1 MALSLTS
8 YCTLGRSG
16 LRVSPLCLGTMTF
29 GRDWT
34 WGCEPEEAF
43 RMVDLYAER
52 GGNFLDTANIYT
64 KGHSEAILGDYLRE
78 RGGRDRWVL
87 ATKFCGN
94 LHPGDPNQGGAGR
107 KSLQQNLEQSL
118 RRLRTDCI
126 DLYWMHFNDPH
137 TPIDETLRTLDD
149 LVSAGKVRYIGF
161 SDTPAWRCA
170 EAQVLARVRGWHPL
184 IALQIEYSLIERTV
198 EMDLMPMARAFGL
211 GVTPWSPLKGGLL
224 SGKYAKDKQPAA
236 GEGRHQPG
244 QSKSL
249 TDRNYA
255 IIAALEE
262 VSRESGTPMASLA
275 LAWVLQRPG
284 VASPI
289 VGARTPEQLAQNLAA
304 LEVVIAPEHLKRLD
318 EASAPAPIFPHSFLP
333 GTTSVMQGGA
343 EINGVPSA
351 PWALAPAADH
361 ERW

>member
-1 MALSLTS
+1 MSLSLAS
-8 YCTLGRSG
+8 YRTLGRSG

-29 GRDWT
+29 GRDWAM
-34 WGCEPEEAF
+34 GCEPEEAF
-43 RMVDLYAER
+43 RMLDAYAER

-64 KGHSEAILGDYLRE
+64 KGHSEALLGDYFRD
-78 RGGRDRWVL
+78 RGGRDRWVV
-87 ATKFCGN
+87 ATKFGGN
-94 LHPGDPNQGGAGR
+94 LHTGDPNQGGAGR
-107 KSLQQNLEQSL
+107 KSIQQNLEQSL

-149 LVSAGKVRYIGF
+149 LVSAGKVRYLGF
-161 SDTPAWRCA
+161 SDTPAWRCS
-170 EAQVLARVRGWHPL
+170 EAQVIARVRGWHPL
-184 IALQIEYSLIERTV
+184 IALQIEYSLIERSV
-198 EMDLMPMARAFGL
+198 EWDLMPMARAFGL

-224 SGKYAKDKQPAA
+224 TGKYAKDRQPAV

-255 IIAALEE
+255 IIAALETVAKE
-262 VSRESGTPMASLA
+262 ADLPMASVA
-275 LAWVLQRPG
+275 MAWVLNRPG

-289 VGARTPEQLAQNLAA
+289 LGARTLEQLRANLSC
-304 LEVVIAPEHLKRLD
+304 LEVTLSAEHLRRLD
-318 EASAPAPIFPHSFLP
+318 EASAPAPVFPHGFLP
-333 GTTSVMQGGA
+333 GTASVMQAGT
-343 EINGVPSA
+343 EVNGMGSA
-351 PWALAPAADH
+351 PWPLAPAADH